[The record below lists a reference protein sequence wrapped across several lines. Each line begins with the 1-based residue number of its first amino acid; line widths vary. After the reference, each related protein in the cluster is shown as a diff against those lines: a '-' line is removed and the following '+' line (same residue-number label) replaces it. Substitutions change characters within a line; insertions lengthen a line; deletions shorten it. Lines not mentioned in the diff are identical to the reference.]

1 MRLSK
6 EERAARKASFREMS
20 LADKADYIC
29 TYYRLPILLGLI
41 ALYLVCSAVYRQIT
55 KKEAI
60 LYSALINVSVG
71 DDLESQLNGG
81 FISASG
87 ADPRKAE
94 VYLYRGIYLS
104 DNPSAENHEYG
115 YASKLKLMASIEAK
129 QLDVV
134 LMNRE
139 AYDIFSQEGYLLDL
153 YNLLSPDASLYRPLE
168 PYLTANTVVMEDNAI
183 EYALREANRYQAVT
197 EEITSGIDVSA
208 LPLFQEA
215 GFSDPVYLGV
225 VANSP
230 RLPAV
235 IQYIAYLAGT
245 QAGETSAA
253 N

>member
-1 MRLSK
+1 
-6 EERAARKASFREMS
+6 
-20 LADKADYIC
+20 
-29 TYYRLPILLGLI
+29 
-41 ALYLVCSAVYRQIT
+41 
-55 KKEAI
+55 
-60 LYSALINVSVG
+60 
-71 DDLESQLNGG
+71 
-81 FISASG
+81 
-87 ADPRKAE
+87 
-94 VYLYRGIYLS
+94 
-104 DNPSAENHEYG
+104 
-115 YASKLKLMASIEAK
+115 
-129 QLDVV
+129 
-134 LMNRE
+134 
-139 AYDIFSQEGYLLDL
+139 
-153 YNLLSPDASLYRPLE
+153 
-168 PYLTANTVVMEDNAI
+168 MEDNAI